1 MENLNFKLYNLEEFK
16 LLLERS
22 YDFLGN
28 SDELTKIVRKLGYTD
43 KVPVF
48 YRSLSFKTMLMKSS
62 NKIFLWDKDK
72 DDGFEREAKG
82 TEPVVS
88 KLIEDNNKDF
98 PIRKHSIFM
107 RLKPFDH
114 NGREAHEY
122 VICIPY
128 YNANIAFCPEYDF
141 NQHLIDDLDSL
152 GDLTEKN
159 LIGILT
165 VLVQYK
171 DDKMSKL
178 LKEGEINSHS
188 KLYKYFVSIARK
200 LNIIVNEDTEVKP
213 FIEYLSN
220 LKNSGFYTKLAKYIT
235 EEDYKKNVEVWT
247 ENPVIIFSQDVF
259 DLSKL
264 EKI

>member
-1 MENLNFKLYNLEEFK
+1 M
-16 LLLERS
+16 
-22 YDFLGN
+22 
-28 SDELTKIVRKLGYTD
+28 
-43 KVPVF
+43 
-48 YRSLSFKTMLMKSS
+48 MMKST
-62 NKIFLWDKDK
+62 NRVFLWDKDK
-72 DDGFEREAKG
+72 DDDFEREPKG

-107 RLKPFDH
+107 RLKPIDH
-114 NGREAHEY
+114 EGREAHEY
-122 VICIPY
+122 IMCIPY

-165 VLVQYK
+165 ILVQYK
-171 DDKMSKL
+171 DDKVTKL
-178 LKEGEINSHS
+178 LREGHIGLHS
-188 KLYKYFVSIARK
+188 KFYKYLISIALK
-200 LNIIVNEDTEVKP
+200 LNITVNEDTEIKP
-213 FIEYLSN
+213 FLDYLSD
-220 LKNSGFYTKLAKYIT
+220 LKNSGFYTKLAKDIT

-247 ENPVIIFSQDVF
+247 ENPVILFSQTVF

-264 EKI
+264 EKL